1 MSLALIFTTVVLSL
15 FALVNAT
22 TGMPSSSQ
30 RTITPN
36 SEWGS
41 LVLLYA
47 PPRMNTL
54 CTLQLRGALPKRS
67 CCRHGEDLTM
77 VPMAHLTM
85 VPMAHVS
92 DATVWPV
99 AREQGS

>member
-1 MSLALIFTTVVLSL
+1 MCSFYLKSMLGMTQRADCGETFVCAALQNRGEKVEGFVKTKREHLSR
-15 FALVNAT
+15 
-22 TGMPSSSQ
+22 
-30 RTITPN
+30 RTDVAVI
-36 SEWGS
+36 
-41 LVLLYA
+41 
-47 PPRMNTL
+47 
-54 CTLQLRGALPKRS
+54 KRS
-67 CCRHGEDLTM
+67 CCLHGEDLTM

>member
-1 MSLALIFTTVVLSL
+1 MACSVYLKSMLGMTQRADCGETFVCATLKGNKDSSNKTRALEGPDATVV
-15 FALVNAT
+15 ADIK
-22 TGMPSSSQ
+22 
-30 RTITPN
+30 R
-36 SEWGS
+36 
-41 LVLLYA
+41 
-47 PPRMNTL
+47 L
-54 CTLQLRGALPKRS
+54 CCL
-67 CCRHGEDLTM
+67 HGEDLTM